1 MVEGIVSEDAPERI
15 RILVAAERA
24 LFREAVRIVL
34 EGESD
39 LKVVGETRDGLET
52 VEEIGRTMP
61 DVAVI
66 DAKLPKCDGIRATAM
81 IKERIPDCRVLVL
94 SEEEDLEVLVAAL
107 EAGARGFLTWES
119 PLHNLIGGVRTL
131 HRGEVFVPPRMLGGL
146 LAHLLR
152 WRKDQEESA
161 RWLSRLTH
169 REREV
174 LAMLTDGADNDRIAE
189 ALFISPHT
197 ARTHVQNL
205 IGKLGVHSRL
215 EAAMFLTQNG
225 MRRDLE
231 LVDR

>member
-1 MVEGIVSEDAPERI
+1 VSEDATTERI
-15 RILVAAERA
+15 RILVAEERA
-24 LFREAVRIVL
+24 LFREAVRIVI
-34 EGESD
+34 ESEPD
-39 LKVVGETRDGLET
+39 LMVVGETRDGLET

-66 DAKLPKCDGIRATAM
+66 GARLPKCDGIRATAM
-81 IKERIPDCRVLVL
+81 IRERLPDCRVLVIA
-94 SEEEDLEVLVAAL
+94 EEEDLEVLVAAL
-107 EAGARGFLTWES
+107 EAGARGFLTRES
-119 PLHNLIGGVRTL
+119 PLHNLIEGVRTL
-131 HRGEVFVPPRMLGGL
+131 HRGEILVPPRMLGGL

-152 WRKDQEESA
+152 SRKDQEESA
-161 RWLSRLTH
+161 RWLSRLTR

-174 LAMLTDGADNDRIAE
+174 LALLADGADNDRMAK
-189 ALFISPHT
+189 ALFISPNT

-225 MRRDLE
+225 MRGDLE